1 MSDEDAQAAEVKIPE
16 LSRDLGDVTIT
27 VRELT
32 PGRFEATFRPTSS
45 DHPAR
50 GGYTRDTAQGLRG
63 RTLEAVLERADAD
76 WRQSY
81 PN

>member
-1 MSDEDAQAAEVKIPE
+1 MNDEPQAAEVAIPE
-16 LSRDLGDVTIT
+16 LTHELPDVTIS

-32 PGRFEATFRPTSS
+32 PGRFEATFRPTSG

-50 GGYTRDTAQGLRG
+50 GGYTRTTAQGLRG
-63 RTLEAVLERADAD
+63 KTLEAVLERAEAD

-81 PN
+81 PT